1 MERERGRV
9 RFGKG
14 VAENKW
20 RKTFR
25 NNEKKRG
32 VHLRDGTNRGHRG
45 RGRACGREGRRE
57 VHDELIAIPISDM
70 QYVMYACGH
79 QAMRRCDQV
88 AS

>member
-1 MERERGRV
+1 MALIEGIAVAGGRV
-9 RFGKG
+9 GGK
-14 VAENKW
+14 
-20 RKTFR
+20 
-25 NNEKKRG
+25 
-32 VHLRDGTNRGHRG
+32 
-45 RGRACGREGRRE
+45 EGRRE